1 MACCSAR
8 RTTGLANGTGPS
20 RPFLLDLLLLVLGV
34 CAGAIGIVLVVF
46 LCPISPW
53 ARRQRVR
60 FITAVTDTWKASGN
74 RLLDTP
80 FLVGPAGRCR
90 VSSALYGLSKPT
102 AGFVFRYFNVL
113 LVTALSAAAAAG
125 AVIWNVL
132 IDL

>member
-20 RPFLLDLLLLVLGV
+20 RPFLVDLLLLVLGV
-34 CAGAIGIVLVVF
+34 GAGAMGIAVVYA

-60 FITAVTDTWKASGN
+60 FVAAVTDTWKASGN
-74 RLLDTP
+74 RLLDQP

-90 VSSALYGLSKPT
+90 VSSALYGWSKPA

-113 LVTALSAAAAAG
+113 LLTALSMIVAAG
-125 AVIWNVL
+125 GAIWTVL
-132 IDL
+132 GDL